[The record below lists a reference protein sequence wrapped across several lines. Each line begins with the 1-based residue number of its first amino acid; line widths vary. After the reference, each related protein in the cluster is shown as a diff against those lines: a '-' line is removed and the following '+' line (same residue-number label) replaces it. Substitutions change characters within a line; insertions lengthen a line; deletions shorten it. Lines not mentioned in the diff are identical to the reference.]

1 VSPDE
6 SDRGVTFIE
15 WSLDRPDSVEYDF
28 AIGDLAR
35 DVVDGVP
42 AVLTDLPAPDPDVGL
57 ESLVAARYGPEV
69 SAANVLVTAGAT
81 SANALLTADVV
92 ARAAERGAAPTVL
105 TERPGYEPLSAT
117 PRALGADVAHFGR
130 SPETDYAVPVKAVRG
145 AIDDDVCLVS
155 TTNRHNPSGRLL
167 SRDTLESLAE
177 AVAAT
182 GAVLLVD
189 EVYAPFVDDP
199 LTGNGTAFGGPTAA
213 GAPST
218 AVSNSLTKFL
228 GLDALRLGWL
238 VADPGAVERLS
249 SMRTHLLDVSRTSRY
264 FGRVA
269 LHNAETL
276 AERSRRVLRE
286 NAALLA
292 EFVDDREDL
301 CGIVDPTHST
311 AFLSH
316 DSADGDAVAEA
327 ALSEGI
333 RVCPGRFFGADS
345 RFRLSLSREPSRMAE
360 GLRAFHGV
368 LDSLG

>member
-28 AIGDLAR
+28 AVSDLAR

-42 AVLTDLPAPDPDVGL
+42 AVLTDLRAPDPDVG
-57 ESLVAARYGPEV
+57 
-69 SAANVLVTAGAT
+69 
-81 SANALLTADVV
+81 
-92 ARAAERGAAPTVL
+92 
-105 TERPGYEPLSAT
+105 
-117 PRALGADVAHFGR
+117 
-130 SPETDYAVPVKAVRG
+130 
-145 AIDDDVCLVS
+145 
-155 TTNRHNPSGRLL
+155 
-167 SRDTLESLAE
+167 LESLAE

-199 LTGNGTAFGGPTAA
+199 LTGNGTAFGGATAA

-218 AVSNSLTKFL
+218 AVSNSLTKFP

-292 EFVDDREDL
+292 E
-301 CGIVDPTHST
+301 
-311 AFLSH
+311 
-316 DSADGDAVAEA
+316 
-327 ALSEGI
+327 
-333 RVCPGRFFGADS
+333 
-345 RFRLSLSREPSRMAE
+345 